1 MKTTRSPLTAIAIV
15 LASTTALVTVSD
27 VAMARSGN
35 SGHQDVSHQMNA
47 QPNRKV
53 ATGTPSRDMTSQPA
67 VYRQKGSKS
76 GSAEAYKKHKGCG
89 KLIVP
94 TAGCPVPA
102 RDPVGNTRPSLPTE
116 AKQPIDK
123 NRQPVLEYATKPG
136 AQSANQPANPPA
148 QRPATPAGPV
158 AANPQGLPPHDPVG
172 NTRPDLN
179 ANGVATVSNGVSKA
193 TVPNLEG
200 GLLVTSKTPGTIT
213 VSNGTNSVTLPGGS
227 VTLSGA
233 RSVGGGADV
242 QIVRQPNGNITVA
255 AKPLAPAPT
264 QPTPPPSGPAPA
276 SGGNHN
282 AGPGSVTITTTD
294 VKTGGEVIGAVVAAP
309 VVVNTAVGGG
319 FLTTFAVG
327 TAAIVG
333 GYSAEGAAQVGATA
347 VLPIAGAIAG
357 YGLAKGG
364 VSGAGDALK
373 DSAGA
378 VKDVTKDA
386 AGAVK
391 DAAKDVGGAVKDVAG
406 AIGDLF

>member
-1 MKTTRSPLTAIAIV
+1 MKSIRAPLTASALV
-15 LASTTALVTVSD
+15 LASTTALVAVSD
-27 VAMARSGN
+27 AATARSGG
-35 SGHQDVSHQMNA
+35 GHQDKSHQTNA
-47 QPNRKV
+47 QV
-53 ATGTPSRDMTSQPA
+53 AMGTPSRDMTSKLS
-67 VYRQKGSKS
+67 VMSRQKGSKS
-76 GSAEAYKKHKGCG
+76 SNAETYKKHKGCG

-94 TAGCPVPA
+94 TAGCPTPA

-116 AKQPIDK
+116 AKQPTK
-123 NRQPVLEYATKPG
+123 SRQPILEYATKPG
-136 AQSANQPANPPA
+136 PQSANQPASAPP
-148 QRPATPAGPV
+148 QRSAPTTGPV
-158 AANPQGLPPHDPVG
+158 VAQPQNLPPHDPVG
-172 NTRPDLN
+172 NTHPDLN

-227 VTLSGA
+227 VSLSGA

-242 QIVRQPNGNITVA
+242 QIVRQPNGDITVA
-255 AKPLAPAPT
+255 AAPPRAPAPGT
-264 QPTPPPSGPAPA
+264 PTAGQPAPA
-276 SGGNHN
+276 NPAPGNHST
-282 AGPGSVTITTTD
+282 GPASITLTTD
-294 VKTGGEVIGAVVAAP
+294 DLKTAGKVVGVAAG
-309 VVVNTAVGGG
+309 VVSATP
-319 FLTTFAVG
+319 
-327 TAAIVG
+327 AALGNYMV
-333 GYSAEGAAQVGATA
+333 APGAIQLGATA
-347 VLPIAGAIAG
+347 VVPIAGAVAG

-391 DAAKDVGGAVKDVAG
+391 DVAKDAAKDVGGAVKDAAS

>member
-1 MKTTRSPLTAIAIV
+1 MNKTRSPLTTTAIV
-15 LASTTALVTVSD
+15 LASTVALIAIPD
-27 VAMARSGN
+27 VAAARG
-35 SGHQDVSHQMNA
+35 GHQDTSHQTTA
-47 QPNRKV
+47 QGNRT
-53 ATGTPSRDMTSQPA
+53 AALGPQSRDMTSKPP
-67 VYRQKGSKS
+67 VYRDKGSKD
-76 GSAEAYKKHKGCG
+76 ANAYAHKKHKGCG
-89 KLIVP
+89 KLIP
-94 TAGCPVPA
+94 TAGCSTLA

-116 AKQPIDK
+116 AKQPTDK
-123 NRQPVLEYATKPG
+123 SRQPVLESAMKPG
-136 AQSANQPANPPA
+136 HQSANQPTAASAASTA
-148 QRPATPAGPV
+148 QKG
-158 AANPQGLPPHDPVG
+158 NLPPHDPVG
-172 NTRPDLN
+172 NTHPDLN

-242 QIVRQPNGNITVA
+242 QIVRQPNGDITVA
-255 AKPLAPAPT
+255 AKPPAATPAP
-264 QPTPPPSGPAPA
+264 QPSGPTPAAPTA
-276 SGGNHN
+276 AGNHTTS
-282 AGPGSVTITTTD
+282 PGSITVTTGD
-294 VKTGGEVIGAVVAAP
+294 LKTAGQVVGAAVAAP
-309 VVVNTAVGGG
+309 VVANTAVGGG
-319 FLTTFAVG
+319 FF
-327 TAAIVG
+327 TAAGVGFVGVVG

-347 VLPIAGAIAG
+347 VAPIAGAIAG

-364 VSGAGDALK
+364 ISGAGEALK

-391 DAAKDVGGAVKDVAG
+391 DAAKDAAGAVKDAVG

>member
-1 MKTTRSPLTAIAIV
+1 MKKTRSPLTAIAIV
-15 LASTTALVTVSD
+15 LASTMALVAISD
-27 VAMARSGN
+27 VAAARGGN

-47 QPNRKV
+47 QVNRKV
-53 ATGTPSRDMTSQPA
+53 ATGMPSRDMTSKPP

-76 GSAEAYKKHKGCG
+76 GSAEAYKKHNRCG

-94 TAGCPVPA
+94 TSGCAIPA

-123 NRQPVLEYATKPG
+123 SRQPVLGSATK
-136 AQSANQPANPPA
+136 
-148 QRPATPAGPV
+148 AGP
-158 AANPQGLPPHDPVG
+158 QMLPPHDPVG
-172 NTRPDLN
+172 NTHPDLN
-179 ANGVATVSNGVSKA
+179 ANGVATISNGVSKA

-242 QIVRQPNGNITVA
+242 QIVRQPNGDITIA
-255 AKPLAPAPT
+255 AKPSPA
-264 QPTPPPSGPAPA
+264 PTPPPLQPSGPTPGAPA
-276 SGGNHN
+276 AGGNHSM
-282 AGPGSVTITTTD
+282 GPASVTVTTGD
-294 VKTGGEVIGAVVAAP
+294 LKTAGRAVGAVVAAP

-319 FLTTFAVG
+319 FF
-327 TAAIVG
+327 TAAGVG
-333 GYSAEGAAQVGATA
+333 AAGVFAGYGAEGAAQVGATA
-347 VLPIAGAIAG
+347 VLPIAGAVAG
-357 YGLAKGG
+357 YGLVKGG
-364 VSGAGDALK
+364 VSGAGGALK

-391 DAAKDVGGAVKDVAG
+391 DAAKDAAGAVKDAAS